1 MEDKTMNNNQTQENP
16 GEGAKTFSQ
25 EDVNRIIGE
34 RLAKEKAAND
44 AKLAQREQELSQR
57 ELLLTAKE
65 KIASAGLPAELAEAI
80 NMTSAETVDKA
91 LQIIQKIVNDSK
103 PAPEIKGVKPV
114 DGPRFSTG
122 VSGGNGFGRYDPI
135 REAMGLNR

>member
-1 MEDKTMNNNQTQENP
+1 MEDKTMNNNQTQENS

-25 EDVNRIIGE
+25 DDVNRIIGE

-65 KIASAGLPAELAEAI
+65 KISSAGLPAELAEAI

-103 PAPEIKGVKPV
+103 PAPEIKGVKPA